1 MQNSNNK
8 HFTHFKVHTQYSIC
22 EGAVKIE
29 SLKDFCK
36 ENKLVSV
43 GICDTENLCGALE
56 FSENISKVGTQPI
69 IGTQINFKYEDTTGL
84 LPLIALN
91 ENGYKKIIE
100 LSSKSYLEND
110 VLSKPHLDIKELLD
124 NISDVILLSGTN
136 HGLFGKLFE
145 KGRFDEIQKIYKDLL
160 KNFKDNFYLEIQ
172 RHGDQNEISFEKFNL
187 EQSFRL
193 KIPIIASNEVYYL
206 TKDMHEAHDA
216 LTCIGEKTYLNDKNR
231 IKYSDQHYFKSS
243 EEMCALFSDLP
254 EALENN
260 FNLPYRCSFRPQF
273 SKPVLPNISTEKDG
287 SADEIL
293 KKDSLNGLKE
303 KFLKVFKIEEKNLIN
318 DEKFLFYKDRL
329 DHELRIIIEMKYP
342 SYFLIVSD
350 YIKWAK
356 KNDIPVGPGRGSGA
370 GSLVA
375 WCLSITDVDP
385 IKFNLIF
392 ERFLNPDRISMPDFD
407 IDFCEEKRDLV
418 FEYLTTK
425 YKDSVAH
432 IITFGK
438 LKARMV
444 IRDVGRVLGLPYGFV
459 DSISKM
465 IPFDPSRP
473 QSLIECINSEPRLQ
487 KLVNEDP
494 RVKKLTD
501 LSLKLEGLNRNVATH
516 AAGVVIADR
525 KLTEIVPLYKDASAD
540 LLLPSTQFDMYSA
553 ENAGLIKFD
562 FLGLKT
568 LTVINRTQKLIKKK
582 DKNFNIEDINFEDQ
596 KVFELLSSGN
606 TVGLFQVESAGM
618 REALMQM
625 KPNHIEDIIALVA
638 LYRPGPMSNIPVY
651 NDCKHGR
658 QTPDYLHPLLEDIL
672 KPTYGVIIYQEQV
685 MQIAQKLSGFTAGEA
700 DILRRAMGKK
710 KRAELEKQKQ
720 GFIAGALKNGISKD
734 VAASIFLKI
743 EPFAE
748 YGFNK
753 SHAAAYAII
762 SYQTAFLK
770 TYYPKE
776 FFAASMTMD
785 ISNQNK
791 LSEFHEELKRINI
804 NVVRPDINKCY
815 ADFKFDEENFYYA
828 LGGIKSVGFD
838 AISNVVE
845 ERLANGEFKSINDFL
860 NRVNPKDINKLQL
873 EGLVKAGAFDNIE
886 KNRQALFN
894 SIPNFIL
901 KTKNIHENKAANQI
915 DLFGADEEQDN
926 EIILNMEDWK
936 FEDRLSREFEAVGF
950 FISDH
955 PLNQFKEIF
964 DDYKIVDYI
973 KFNSDDNIKD
983 ANIAATL
990 LKISERKTAKGNSYG
1005 VIKFTDLTSVFEL
1018 FIFSDILE
1026 LNREI
1031 LIEGNS
1037 LIITLIKTISNDE
1050 NKLKRINVQKIA
1062 SLKDLFNKPVSEIAF
1077 NIKTVDDI
1085 EKISKLLNEE
1095 GTTEVKINLETN
1107 DNNISFKLKNR
1118 RLIDR
1123 KAINLLR
1130 KDDISVIIQ

>member
-124 NISDVILLSGTN
+124 NISDVIILSGTN

-606 TVGLFQVESAGM
+606 TVGLFQVESSGM

-804 NVVRPDINKCY
+804 NVIRPDINKCY

-838 AISNVVE
+838 AISNVVK

-1077 NIKTVDDI
+1077 NIKAVDDI